1 MPVLYMPENRSP
13 APSPPRQQASLAA
26 GGQGGFWR
34 GGGSALPDTLPRPGK
49 ISVSGRWRGHPKCL

>member
-1 MPVLYMPENRSP
+1 MLKLPAFCPSP
-13 APSPPRQQASLAA
+13 PSPPRQQASLAA